1 MGGPSCDQARQRSGK
16 GRVSWLSNA
25 LGRACAAAAAAV
37 RAAAV
42 GVSGGSRPFRGW
54 VINEVRRLDSPLG
67 TGVRSQISLS

>member
-1 MGGPSCDQARQRSGK
+1 MGGPSCDQAMQRSDR

-25 LGRACAAAAAAV
+25 LGSACAAASAAARTAAAAV
-37 RAAAV
+37 
-42 GVSGGSRPFRGW
+42 SGGNRPFRGQ